1 MKRNKRQFILG
12 LAVMAALGMAS
23 GMTYGGPPAEVNH
36 VTVVTPT
43 AGTAVVDGSIS
54 EWNTSAGSSDL
65 SAKMCT
71 AGSIGADGNC
81 EGRGKVQ
88 LSTMY
93 SRYDCKTKTM
103 YVLVLATNGHWP
115 NKSASDAWVKIYDLG
130 QSPQVDGNSSSFAW
144 VSPNGVV
151 GSTLIGYEA
160 SFTVVAGTYNDVQ
173 VHLNVDGQT
182 SSTGK
187 NGDSMK
193 LIIPECPPD
202 KITAGVG
209 DFNLCSLAGPGLE
222 TVMTYPWVP
231 EVPVEIV
238 LPSWSLPQP
247 IEVPAWIETS
257 PNTTVRVSSTNA
269 ETAATYTTDANGRVD
284 FTVKVQWPG
293 VNIETYLD
301 MLATQIYPTMEKWK
315 ETAWNTAVYPSDVD
329 IASIFTGLDTSSI
342 PDVRVS
348 YSVTVEGVP
357 TITKDILWS
366 PEMLR
371 VVKQYHD
378 KIVFNGCDVLA
389 AENPKT
395 AGYGS
400 VRLAVNGQPGDV
412 LLTLNKMPSL
422 EELLAAYPMCEVTTA
437 DKAGYFLEGVDR
449 SGNTTEFVGA
459 VCH

>member
-1 MKRNKRQFILG
+1 MKLNKRQFILG
-12 LAVMAALGMAS
+12 IAVMAALGMVS
-23 GMTYGGPPAEVNH
+23 SVTYAKPSVEVNH
-36 VTVVTPT
+36 VTVVAPT
-43 AGTAVVDGSIS
+43 AGTAVVDGNIS
-54 EWNTSAGSSDL
+54 EWNTSAGSPDF

-81 EGRGKVQ
+81 EGNGKVQ

-93 SRYDCKTKTM
+93 SRYNCNTGTM
-103 YVLVLATNGHWP
+103 YVLVLATAGHTP
-115 NKSASDAWVKIYDLG
+115 NPSASDAWVKIYDLG

-144 VSPNGVV
+144 VYN
-151 GSTLIGYEA
+151 GSTLAGYEA
-160 SFTVVAGTYNDVQ
+160 SFTVAAGTYNDVQ
-173 VHLNVDGQT
+173 VHLQVDGNT

-187 NGDSMK
+187 NGDTME
-193 LIIPECPPD
+193 LIIPECPD
-202 KITAGVG
+202 ITADV
-209 DFNLCSLAGPGLE
+209 DNFDLCSLAGPERE

-231 EVPVEIV
+231 EVPVEVV
-238 LPSWSLPQP
+238 LPSWSLPQT

-257 PNTTVRVSSTNA
+257 PNTSVRVSSTNA
-269 ETAATYTTDANGRVD
+269 ETAATYTTGTNGRVD
-284 FTVKVQWPG
+284 FTVTVQWPG

-301 MLATQIYPTMEKWK
+301 MLATQIYPPMEKWK
-315 ETAWNTAVYPSDVD
+315 ETPWNTAVYPSNVD
-329 IASIFTGLDTSSI
+329 IASIFTGLDTSAM
-342 PDVRVS
+342 PDVTVS

-357 TITKDILWS
+357 TITKDIVWS

-412 LLTLNKMPSL
+412 LLTLNTMPSL